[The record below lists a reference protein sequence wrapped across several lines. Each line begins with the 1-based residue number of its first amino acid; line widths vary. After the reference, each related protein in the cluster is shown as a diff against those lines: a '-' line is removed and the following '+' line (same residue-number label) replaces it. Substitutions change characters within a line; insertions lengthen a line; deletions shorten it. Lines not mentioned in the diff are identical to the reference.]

1 MSEGMQLSCVQGF
14 TVLFLCIILQGWLTH
29 YANHREKPASL
40 DKLYTLV
47 TIHYILA
54 VGTALLLWISFIALI
69 AVCASATGFK
79 ATIAERPLES
89 GGIRISYGSSVWLV
103 LVAAILGI
111 LWGWEAMRW
120 RQAEFN
126 RNPS

>member
-1 MSEGMQLSCVQGF
+1 MSQGMLLSCVQGF
-14 TVLFLCIILQGWLTH
+14 TVLFLCIILQGWLTN
-29 YANHREKPASL
+29 YANHQEKPASL
-40 DKLYTLV
+40 NKLYTLV
-47 TIHYILA
+47 TMHYILA
-54 VGTALLLWISFIALI
+54 VGTALLLWITFIALI

-79 ATIAERPLES
+79 ATIAEKPLEL
-89 GGIRISYGSSVWLV
+89 GGLRISCGSSVWLV

-111 LWGWEAMRW
+111 LWGWEAMQW